1 MSDSTTASADRTAWS
16 DFWAN
21 NAGSTAGGCL
31 PTRSAEMEA
40 AQRAM
45 WAAFVAD
52 LPKDATVLDLA
63 TGDGRVLGWMRAE
76 RDDLTLLGI
85 DFAPDLPDAPEGTE
99 TRGGIAMEKLPLDAD
114 TQVAVVSQFGFE
126 YGDVAAVAEEIARV
140 LRPTGKVGLMIHRGD
155 GPILKHNLARS
166 ASIDWAIAEKSVGD
180 VARNALMAPNG
191 GPDAAAQVCAAFA
204 MLGANKFGQET
215 PAWEIPEAMR
225 RAIVMGQ
232 KEGKDGILQVITA
245 IEAQAANETGR
256 IASLQRACATADDRK
271 SIVEAFSR
279 HGLILRS
286 TQPVLEPS
294 GRELADFLTFT
305 A

>member
-1 MSDSTTASADRTAWS
+1 MSDSTTASTDRAAWS

-45 WAAFVAD
+45 WASFVAD
-52 LPKDATVLDLA
+52 LPESAAVLDLA

-76 RDDLTLLGI
+76 RDDLKLFGI

-99 TRGGIAMEKLPLDAD
+99 TRGGVAMEDLPFEAD
-114 TQVAVVSQFGFE
+114 TQMAVVSQFGFE
-126 YGDVAAVAEEIARV
+126 YGDVAAIAEEIARV
-140 LRPTGKVGLMIHRGD
+140 LAPAGKVGLMIHRGD
-155 GPILKHNLARS
+155 GPILEHNLARS
-166 ASIDWAIAEKSVGD
+166 ASIDWAISEKAIGT
-180 VARNALMAPNG
+180 VARNALAAPNG
-191 GPDAAAQVCAAFA
+191 GADAAAQVCGALA

-225 RAIVMGQ
+225 RAIVMG
-232 KEGKDGILQVITA
+232 KDDGMDGILEVITA

-256 IASLQRACATADDRK
+256 IGSLQRACVTADDRET
-271 SIVEAFSR
+271 IVSAFST
-279 HGLILRS
+279 HGLGLQT

-294 GRELADFLTFT
+294 GRALADFLTLT